1 MKITVVGA
9 GPLGKGGAALVEKA
23 AKAALGA
30 KAKAPGE
37 LCVVFASDAQ
47 VHALNKRFLSHD
59 RETDVISFEYPRLK
73 KALPDSPFG
82 DVYISLGVAKRQ
94 AKAMGHPLAVEA
106 LTLAVHGT
114 LHLVGY
120 DDGKPA
126 DKARMFKRQDA
137 LVAALRASRGKAK
150 TRK

>member
-9 GPLGKGGAALVEKA
+9 GPLGKGGAKAVERA
-23 AKAALGA
+23 AAAALGA
-30 KAKAPGE
+30 KARASGE

-47 VHALNKRFLSHD
+47 VRALNKRFLSHD
-59 RETDVISFEYPRLK
+59 RETDVVSFGYPRPRR
-73 KALPDSPFG
+73 AAPDAPFG
-82 DVYISLGVAKRQ
+82 DVYIALGVARRQ
-94 AKAMGHPLAVEA
+94 AKALGHGLLREA

-120 DDGKPA
+120 DDGRPA

-137 LVAALRASRGKAK
+137 LVAALLDGTKEARR
-150 TRK
+150 

>member
-9 GPLGKGGAALVEKA
+9 GPLGEGGAALVEKA

-47 VHALNKRFLSHD
+47 VKALNRRFLSHD
-59 RETDVISFEYPRLK
+59 RETDVVSFNYPKVRVPAK
-73 KALPDSPFG
+73 DFPFG

-94 AKAMGHPLAVEA
+94 AKALGHPLAVEA
-106 LTLAVHGT
+106 VTLAVHGT

-137 LVAALRASRGKAK
+137 LVAALRAPRGKAK
-150 TRK
+150 TRR

>member
-9 GPLGKGGAALVEKA
+9 GTLGKGGAALIEKA

-30 KAKAPGE
+30 KAKAAGE
-37 LCVVFASDAQ
+37 VCVVFAADAQ

-59 RETDVISFEYPRLK
+59 RQTDVISFNYPRPK
-73 KALPDSPFG
+73 KAAPDSPFG

-94 AKAMGHPLAVEA
+94 AKKLGHPFVTEAV
-106 LTLAVHGT
+106 TLAVHGT

-120 DDGKPA
+120 DDAKAA

-137 LVAALRASRGKAK
+137 LVAALLNGKK
-150 TRK
+150 EKGR